1 MRTWMCLF
9 LVLSLA
15 LQSYSQRNEYLIQG
29 KVLDQSTGQPLAGAS
44 VFCQNTTM
52 GTISNSEG
60 EFRLLVPNGGYDL
73 VVSYT
78 SFETFSMRVS
88 NELAAQPIIVQ
99 MKKQD
104 KTLQEVAVVGS
115 TELADG
121 WDKYG
126 KFFME
131 NFIGT
136 TPNSALCVLENREA
150 LRFFFS
156 KKRNRL
162 KILTR
167 EDLIITNKALG
178 YKIRYQLD
186 SFVFEYNTNISTFS
200 GYPLFEELTGT
211 DAEKSTWVANREKAY
226 YGSRLHFMRCWYDS
240 TLKDQG
246 YALEKI
252 TDIKAATGDKIDN
265 PYDSAFYLVDSSNN
279 DTEITLSGRF
289 RVTYREEM
297 PDPSYLAAYKLPKFL
312 RVQVSA
318 IDISD
323 YFVIEENG
331 YFYEQGNVVNTGYWA
346 WEKIAEALPYDY
358 WP

>member
-1 MRTWMCLF
+1 MRNWTCLF
-9 LVLSLA
+9 FVLSLA

-29 KVLDQSTGQPLAGAS
+29 KVMDQSTGSPLAGAS

-88 NELAAQPIIVQ
+88 SELAAQPITIQ
-99 MKKQD
+99 LKKQD

-121 WDKYG
+121 WERYG

-136 TPNSALCVLENREA
+136 TPNSALCTLENREA
-150 LRFFFS
+150 LRFFYS

-211 DAEKSTWVANREKAY
+211 DAEKSVWTANREKAY

-240 TLKDQG
+240 TLAQQG

-252 TDIKAATGDKIDN
+252 TDVKAASGDKIDN
-265 PYDSAFYLVDSSNN
+265 
-279 DTEITLSGRF
+279 
-289 RVTYREEM
+289 
-297 PDPSYLAAYKLPKFL
+297 
-312 RVQVSA
+312 
-318 IDISD
+318 
-323 YFVIEENG
+323 
-331 YFYEQGNVVNTGYWA
+331 
-346 WEKIAEALPYDY
+346 
-358 WP
+358 

>member
-1 MRTWMCLF
+1 MRNWICLF
-9 LVLSLA
+9 FVTGLA
-15 LQSYSQRNEYLIQG
+15 LQSYSQRNEYLVQG
-29 KVLDQSTGQPLAGAS
+29 KVLDESTGQPLPGAS

-52 GTISNSEG
+52 GTISNNEG
-60 EFRLLVPNGGYDL
+60 DFRLLVPNGGYDL

-78 SFETFSMRVS
+78 GFETYSMRVS
-88 NELAAQPIIVQ
+88 NEVAAQPITITL
-99 MKKQD
+99 KKQD

-121 WDKYG
+121 WEKYG
-126 KFFME
+126 KFFMD

-136 TPNSALCVLENREA
+136 TPNAALCVLENREA
-150 LRFFFS
+150 LRFFYS

-186 SFVFEYNTNISTFS
+186 SFVFEYNTSISIFS

-211 DAEKSTWVANREKAY
+211 DAEKSMWTANREKAY

-240 TLKDQG
+240 SLTEQG
-246 YALEKI
+246 FVLEKI
-252 TDIKAATGDKIDN
+252 NDLKAVDGIKISN
-265 PYDSAFYLVDSSNN
+265 PYDSSFYLVDSVNN
-279 DTEITLSGRF
+279 DTEISLSGRI
-289 RVTYREEM
+289 RVTYRDEM
-297 PDPSYLAAYKLPKFL
+297 PEPSYLALYKLPPHM
-312 RVQVSA
+312 RVQISA
-318 IDISD
+318 IDVAE
-323 YFVIEENG
+323 YFIIEENG
-331 YFYEQGNVVNTGYWA
+331 YFYEQGNVINTGYWA